1 VKAVNNQFTQAH
13 STETA
18 TASPTEGTGVCHDSE
33 TIDSPR
39 WWLSNHV
46 FHCLTQDGVVLLD
59 AKHNKYYGLDAD
71 ASKGLSGVVQAWPS
85 IDRQFDPQRPLDTD
99 SVAQTLKMLER
110 IGVVTN
116 REPSGVRMLSFS
128 VDRSQMME
136 AVGFGTEMDY
146 AIRLSHLLIFL
157 RAYMAALFALKF
169 QTFDAVVRGVKER
182 REQAALSTEGLFDA
196 GKAVELVSIFR
207 RIRHYVFSGSGRCLL
222 HALTLVNFLA
232 AYKQFP
238 LWVIGVTTTPW
249 TAHSWVEQGRFLL
262 DATPERV
269 HAYTVILAV

>member
-1 VKAVNNQFTQAH
+1 MSAINNQFAQAPL
-13 STETA
+13 SDA
-18 TASPTEGTGVCHDSE
+18 AKASVTGRAGVCHDPA

-39 WWLSNHV
+39 WRLSNHV

-59 AKHNKYYGLDAD
+59 AKNNKYYGLDVD
-71 ASKGLSGVVQAWPS
+71 ASIGLSHVLHGWAR
-85 IDRQFDPQRPLDTD
+85 IDQQFDLQRPPDTRRA
-99 SVAQTLKMLER
+99 AQTLTALER

-116 REPSGVRMLSFS
+116 EEPSEARLLTIS

-146 AIRLSHLLIFL
+146 SIRLSHLLIFF
-157 RAYMAALFALKF
+157 RAYAAALFSLKF
-169 QTFDAVVRGVKER
+169 RSFEAVVRSVRER
-182 REQAALSTEGLFDA
+182 REQVALQTDVLFDA
-196 GKAVELVSIFR
+196 GKVVEQVSIFR

-222 HALTLVNFLA
+222 HALTLVNYLA